1 MWGKPGDCIKGLPIY
16 YLNLKTYKNGKNIVR
31 K

>member
-1 MWGKPGDCIKGLPIY
+1 MWGKPGDYIKGLPIHY
-16 YLNLKTYKNGKNIVR
+16 SNLKTYKNGKSIIR